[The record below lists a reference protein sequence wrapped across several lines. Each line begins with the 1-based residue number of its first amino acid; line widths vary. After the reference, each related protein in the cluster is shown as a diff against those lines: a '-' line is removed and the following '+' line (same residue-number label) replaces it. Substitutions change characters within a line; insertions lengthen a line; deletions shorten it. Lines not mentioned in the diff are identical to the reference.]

1 MFLQIRSKFDIGD
14 KVFLLDKP
22 EEELLV
28 QDVNLSEE
36 KDFESGSSFYRVFYT
51 VLTPDGKERDYYE
64 YELN

>member
-1 MFLQIRSKFDIGD
+1 MLLQIRSRFDIGD

-22 EEELLV
+22 EDELLV

-36 KDFESGSSFYRVFYT
+36 KDFESGSSFYRVSYT

>member
-1 MFLQIRSKFDIGD
+1 MLLQIRSRFDIGD

-22 EEELLV
+22 EDELLV

-36 KDFESGSSFYRVFYT
+36 KDFESGSSFYRVSYT
-51 VLTPDGKERDYYE
+51 VPTPDGKERDYYE

>member
-1 MFLQIRSKFDIGD
+1 MFLQIRSKFDVGD

-22 EEELLV
+22 EEELIV
-28 QDVNLSEE
+28 QDVDLNEE

-51 VLTPDGKERDYYE
+51 IITPDGRERDYYE